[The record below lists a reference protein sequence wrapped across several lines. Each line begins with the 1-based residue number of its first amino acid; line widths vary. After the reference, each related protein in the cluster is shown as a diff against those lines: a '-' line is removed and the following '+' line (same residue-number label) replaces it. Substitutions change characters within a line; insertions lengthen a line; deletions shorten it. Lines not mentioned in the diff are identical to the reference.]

1 MRDTHL
7 IKKIKLSKFKNFSL
21 VLKKLSIT
29 RPNNFFKVNKFINL
43 QKLEYFETAEEICKM
58 VFSLEKKWKLKKFYS
73 LNSYNS
79 LCQETMLEQLYLKK
93 MVPIE
98 L

>member
-1 MRDTHL
+1 MRVTHL

-43 QKLEYFETAEEICKM
+43 QFKTIHSSKGLTFDFVLLDDVSISKLSKGEPE
-58 VFSLEKKWKLKKFYS
+58 
-73 LNSYNS
+73 
-79 LCQETMLEQLYLKK
+79 
-93 MVPIE
+93 
-98 L
+98 